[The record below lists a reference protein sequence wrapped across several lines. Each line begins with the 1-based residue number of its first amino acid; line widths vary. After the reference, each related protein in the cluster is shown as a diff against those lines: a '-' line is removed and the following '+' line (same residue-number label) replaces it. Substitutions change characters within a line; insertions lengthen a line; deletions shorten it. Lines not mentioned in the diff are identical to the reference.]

1 MLYRVREVRG
11 RSAAGGPTLFQGV
24 NPGGQATQP
33 VRTIIKLR
41 NQPVSLRSVSAP
53 PPPSPTEFRRLLQA
67 SRRGENLVAAAFAV
81 AVILLAIGAWA
92 VWRSGARHRKLAD
105 EALQDQASYMAGMV
119 AQHVQ
124 NQGQLVTR
132 TLLRAW
138 NETLGAGS
146 PWPSTDSVRRR
157 ADAEAI
163 GPDMPD
169 LIPSR
174 FFAGNDSTWRT
185 TESTPPTD
193 DPVLAQLA
201 RRSRDTLPPRGNFR
215 MLVIP
220 GARDTSLVFVM
231 AASSSTP
238 AFRWYGFETPIR
250 EFRDK
255 IVQPRIT
262 ALAYSFDW
270 LRDSLGQK
278 RPAADSLP
286 PLAITMQSV
295 DHRML
300 YRTPVEPHPP
310 WIGSRLIDG
319 GFAALITLSVE
330 PAAVPILMQGGYPTN
345 PVAPIAGAFAAG
357 VLVLLLVARLAWRTL
372 ALSRQRDEFT
382 SSVSHELRT
391 PLTNI
396 QLFAETLLLDRARTL
411 DEQRSALET
420 ITRETR
426 RLVHMVE
433 NVLAF
438 SRVGRPALALVRR
451 PERVDQLIRDVLASF
466 DPLLRSHEIVVELT
480 FEGPEIAD
488 VDGDAV
494 RRILVNL
501 LDNAVRYGPEGQTL
515 RIAAINRSSSLELVI
530 EDEGPGVP
538 PADRER
544 VWEPFERGST
554 TVDSGTGIGL
564 AVVRQLV
571 RLHGGDARVTE
582 GRRGARFVVTLPGQS
597 PADVA

>member
-1 MLYRVREVRG
+1 M
-11 RSAAGGPTLFQGV
+11 
-24 NPGGQATQP
+24 
-33 VRTIIKLR
+33 RTIIKVR
-41 NQPVSLRSVSAP
+41 SEPVKLDSVAVPTS
-53 PPPSPTEFRRLLQA
+53 PSPNEFRRLLQA

-81 AVILLAIGAWA
+81 AVIVLALGAWA

-119 AQHVQ
+119 ASHVQ
-124 NQGQLVTR
+124 NQGQLVAR
-132 TLLRAW
+132 TLLKAW
-138 NETLGAGS
+138 NESLAAGP
-146 PWPSTDSVRRR
+146 PWPSTDSVHRR
-157 ADAEAI
+157 ALAEAI
-163 GPDMPD
+163 GPDLPD

-174 FFAGNDSTWRT
+174 FFAGDDSTWQT
-185 TESTPPTD
+185 TDAPPRAD
-193 DPVLAQLA
+193 DPTLAMLA
-201 RRSRDTLPPRGNFR
+201 RRGRDSLPTRGNFR

-220 GARDTSLVFVM
+220 GPRDTSLVFVM
-231 AASSSTP
+231 AAANP
-238 AFRWYGFETPIR
+238 GPGLRWYGFEAPVG

-255 IVQPRIT
+255 IVQPRIA

-278 RPAADSLP
+278 RPASDSLP
-286 PLAITMQSV
+286 PLAISIESV

-300 YRTPVEPHPP
+300 YRTPVRPHAP
-310 WIGSRLIDG
+310 WIGSRAIVG
-319 GFAALITLSVE
+319 GLGSMITLSVE

-345 PVAPIAGAFAAG
+345 PVTPIAAVFAAG

-396 QLFAETLLLDRARTL
+396 QLFAETLLLDRARTP

-433 NVLAF
+433 NVLAL

-451 PERVDQLIRDVLASF
+451 PERVDQLVRDVLASF
-466 DPLLRSHEIVVELT
+466 DPLLRSHGINVELV
-480 FEGPEIAD
+480 FEGPETAD

-515 RIAAINRSSSLELVI
+515 YITAINRDSSLELTV

-538 PADRER
+538 VTDRER
-544 VWEPFERGST
+544 VWQPFERGSRAS
-554 TVDSGTGIGL
+554 DAGTGIGL

-571 RLHGGDARVTE
+571 QLHGGAARITD
-582 GRRGARFVVTLPGQS
+582 GRCGARFVITLPG
-597 PADVA
+597 PERDRTGVR